1 MENLNINEHLS
12 KVDGNVLAAS
22 EWNSLFGNIQ
32 DKTNE
37 IVSKVN
43 EIEDVNGFH
52 MGNAGISYV
61 AYCMAN
67 ALNKMTKYIAEGSL
81 LSLYRS
87 GANWVPTN
95 LSSANK
101 DTLLEFDLIT
111 NEPRPQDYEFPA
123 ETDDPSNPG
132 GEVYP
137 GTPEDGGIEN

>member
-1 MENLNINEHLS
+1 
-12 KVDGNVLAAS
+12 
-22 EWNSLFGNIQ
+22 
-32 DKTNE
+32 
-37 IVSKVN
+37 
-43 EIEDVNGFH
+43 